1 MICYS
6 QLGSS
11 LELKKIIIRRKMK
24 TVGDF
29 DESPLTTLAI
39 DLEDRNYLGSLC
51 CSLCGLQVS
60 FVA

>member
-1 MICYS
+1 MICCS

-11 LELKKIIIRRKMK
+11 PGNEERNSKKKEGEH
-24 TVGDF
+24 GDL
-29 DESPLTTLAI
+29 DESPLATLAI

-51 CSLCGLQVS
+51 CSLYGLQVS